1 MRNHLSTLCISAL
14 SLMALLTPAA
24 MPALAQS
31 GTPKPR
37 TAIPR
42 TADGKP
48 DCTGGW
54 AGPGFSHVVGPN
66 DTDTPT
72 VIRFDA
78 KKMAPFK
85 PGGQKQMTR
94 PLTGEILNDDPTAI
108 CLPNGMPRQ
117 IFSPY
122 AQ

>member
-1 MRNHLSTLCISAL
+1 VAT
-14 SLMALLTPAA
+14 
-24 MPALAQS
+24 LAQVP
-31 GTPKPR
+31 TPR

-48 DCTGGW
+48 DFTGVW

-72 VIRFDA
+72 VIRFNA
-78 KKMAPFK
+78 QKMAPFK
-85 PGGQKQMTR
+85 PGGQKLFAR
-94 PLTGEILNDDPTAI
+94 PLTGQLLDDDPTAT
-108 CLPNGMPRQ
+108 CLPNGLSRQ

-122 AQ
+122 AQQWVQAPGSIVVLYEYMHFFR